1 MILNFYVFSIFIGG
15 LLCIILSQYHLLV
28 MVLSLEFLILSIYF
42 SLSLRIGGGI
52 NNCLLMIL
60 YLFVVV
66 CEGSLGLGL
75 LVSLVR
81 GYGADLFGLLNLLR
95 C

>member
-15 LLCIILSQYHLLV
+15 LLCIIFSQYHLLV
-28 MVLSLEFLILSIYF
+28 MALSLEFLILSIYF

-75 LVSLVR
+75 LVSLVK